1 MEYPYITMIRKYKE
15 QLIME
20 ICDENKNYRVII
32 EKDNLFDGFSI
43 LSQPYKKTEKKRIL
57 SVYDLHKLNYIE
69 LHTNIQLIRVLNN
82 SW

>member
-69 LHTNIQLIRVLNN
+69 LHTNIQLVRVLNN
-82 SW
+82 SL

>member
-1 MEYPYITMIRKYKE
+1 MIHKYKE

-43 LSQPYKKTEKKRIL
+43 LSQPYKKTEKKRIF